1 MYSPG
6 WSTAMAELDKT
17 KQKLVEV
24 RAQIATLE
32 EEGRRNG
39 YR

>member
-1 MYSPG
+1 MV
-6 WSTAMAELDKT
+6 ELDKT
-17 KQKLVEV
+17 KQKLAEV